1 MNKPR
6 DLRIFFYM
14 LAIPAMF
21 MIVAGLTI
29 SRGGIVHLVLGLML
43 AFAALSILAGLIIHL
58 FVEFRKARA

>member
-1 MNKPR
+1 MNKSR

-21 MIVAGLTI
+21 VIIAWLTI
-29 SRGGIVHLVLGLML
+29 SRGGGVHLVLGLII

-58 FVEFRKARA
+58 FVEFRKART